1 MNRIDLIIECLC
13 SWKEVFPESW
23 ESSDELA
30 LTAALELKALHP
42 VGTFAYDSEN
52 EIWEQLV
59 PDEAGIDLY
68 ALDRSELPFKLSDAG
83 ADTNITR
90 GLEPKGSGMVAL
102 HQPEQE
108 PVGKIPSLAEMKKI
122 LNGEPIELAEREP
135 APVGITS
142 KEHDGGCALFDD
154 VILPDEKFLYT
165 APPRKPWVG
174 LTDHQIA
181 LIHAYFPHPQGFA
194 RAIEAKSRELNG

>member
-59 PDEAGIDLY
+59 PDEAGIELY
-68 ALDRSELPFKLSDAG
+68 ALKESELPFKLSDAG
-83 ADTNITR
+83 ADTNISR
-90 GLEPKGSGMVAL
+90 GLEPKGEGLVAL
-102 HQPEQE
+102 HQPEQK
-108 PVGKIPSLAEMKKI
+108 PVARKTLIECIAGSISMHMTIGLYPKELLSAAEYIVDNYTTPPK
-122 LNGEPIELAEREP
+122 RE
-135 APVGITS
+135 
-142 KEHDGGCALFDD
+142 
-154 VILPDEKFLYT
+154 
-165 APPRKPWVG
+165 WVG
-174 LTDHQIA
+174 LTDA
-181 LIHAYFPHPQGFA
+181 DLMKEFGYTDELLRDTAYRVQQ
-194 RAIEAKSRELNG
+194 KLKELNK